1 MKPSAGKPV
10 FPQNQTGFG
19 RKGITDSGNV
29 TAATAATAASTQIT
43 KDAITEIK
51 MINGTPV
58 RIVKKV
64 IKPPTRYPPP
74 RNNIVAPVKPTVKNI
89 NFGPLKPSTEIT
101 VNEPLKAVKT
111 AVKTTTTVK
120 TVQQK
125 LIKQS
130 LRIPQKTKSVSTNSS
145 ANQKTVNPVK
155 LTSSKSIPKKITTNH
170 SEISS
175 CVLDLRDPRD
185 HPEYANRIKE
195 IELNTGLKVKI
206 I

>member
-10 FPQNQTGFG
+10 FTQNQTGFG
-19 RKGITDSGNV
+19 RKV
-29 TAATAATAASTQIT
+29 TVLQEDNTSAASTQIT

-58 RIVKKV
+58 RIVNKIV
-64 IKPPTRYPPP
+64 KPPTRYPPP
-74 RNNIVAPVKPTVKNI
+74 KNNIVAPVKPTVKNI

-101 VNEPLKAVKT
+101 ANEHLK
-111 AVKTTTTVK
+111 AVKTTTT

-125 LIKQS
+125 IINRES
-130 LRIPQKTKSVSTNSS
+130 LRIPQKTKPITKNL
-145 ANQKTVNPVK
+145 AGNQKIVNSAK
-155 LTSSKSIPKKITTNH
+155 IALPKKITT
-170 SEISS
+170 EISS
-175 CVLDLRDPRD
+175 SVLDLRDPRD